1 MFLAAVCTA
10 TAQTPRFLVVHD
22 PSDPDQVEDIDAA
35 IDDAQE
41 INGIVEFEAGKVY
54 RTSQVK

>member
-1 MFLAAVCTA
+1 M
-10 TAQTPRFLVVHD
+10 HD